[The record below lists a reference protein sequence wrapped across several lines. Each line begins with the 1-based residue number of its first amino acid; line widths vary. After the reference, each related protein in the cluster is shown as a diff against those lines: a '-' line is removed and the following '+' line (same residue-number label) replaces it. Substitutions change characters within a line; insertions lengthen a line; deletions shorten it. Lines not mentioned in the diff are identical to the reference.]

1 MKKMKVLFF
10 LLFAVIFAFAQTE
23 NLPKQTIDGKTV
35 YVYKIVAGDGWYS
48 IARKFKVTYAELK
61 LANKKTDK
69 LKVGE
74 KLYIPAKLKSNDPY
88 FEKNKVDKTASEA
101 NVSTGKKITHR
112 VKSSETLFA
121 IAKKYKVSVSQIKQL
136 NKLKSASIKKGQV
149 LIISESSSGGEAV
162 AGKSEEKKDRKE
174 EIVPIEE
181 KLPQPEKIETEKVIS
196 VPVVNNDDEPKEIKG
211 KTEHGIDEKKIV
223 FANGRQEVNETG
235 VASWI
240 EDETSGKNKYYALHR
255 TAPPGTIIKITNRMN
270 SRSIYVKVVG
280 RLPDTGDNEGLIIKV
295 SKSGAEKLGV
305 IDSRFQA
312 SLIYGISSNK

>member
-1 MKKMKVLFF
+1 MKKMKVLFV
-10 LLFAVIFAFAQTE
+10 LFFALNLVFAQTE
-23 NLPKQTIDGKTV
+23 NLPKQSIDGKTV
-35 YVYKIVAGDGWYS
+35 FVYKIAAGDGWYS

-74 KLYIPAKLKSNDPY
+74 KLFIPSKLKSNDPY
-88 FEKNKVDKTASEA
+88 FEKNKIDETVTPSK
-101 NVSTGKKITHR
+101 STDKKISHK

-121 IAKKYKVSVSQIKQL
+121 IAKKYNVSVDQIKKL
-136 NKLKSASIKKGQV
+136 NKLKSTSIKKGQV
-149 LIISESSSGGEAV
+149 LVISESNSGKETM
-162 AGKSEEKKDRKE
+162 AGKSDEVKIHDEA
-174 EIVPIEE
+174 IQPIE
-181 KLPQPEKIETEKVIS
+181 KLPKPEKIETEKVTS
-196 VPVVNNDDEPKEIKG
+196 VSVEKAEPEPKEIKG
-211 KTEHGIDEKKIV
+211 KAEHGIDDKKIV

-280 RLPDTGDNEGLIIKV
+280 LLPDTGDNEGLIIKV

-305 IDSRFQA
+305 IDPRFQA

>member
-1 MKKMKVLFF
+1 MKKMKVFFFLFF
-10 LLFAVIFAFAQTE
+10 ALNFGFAQTE
-23 NLPKQTIDGKTV
+23 NLPKQTVDGKTV
-35 YVYKIVAGDGWYS
+35 FVYKIVAGDGWYS

-74 KLYIPAKLKSNDPY
+74 KIFIPSKLKSNDPY
-88 FEKNKVDKTASEA
+88 FEKNHVDDSRDKVKTTSD
-101 NVSTGKKITHR
+101 KKIVHQ

-121 IAKKYKVSVSQIKQL
+121 IAKKYNVSVNQIKQL
-136 NKLKSASIKKGQV
+136 NRLNSTSIRKGQK
-149 LIISESSSGGEAV
+149 LIISESNSGNETV
-162 AGKSEEKKDRKE
+162 VEKPEEKVIRKE
-174 EIVPIEE
+174 EANVPAD
-181 KLPQPEKIETEKVIS
+181 KLPKAEKIESEKVVSI
-196 VPVVNNDDEPKEIKG
+196 PVAHESAEPKEVKG
-211 KTEHGIDEKKIV
+211 KAEHGIDDKKIV
-223 FANGRQEVNETG
+223 FANGRQEINETG

-255 TAPPGTIIKITNRMN
+255 TAPAGTIIKITNRMN

-280 RLPDTGDNEGLIIKV
+280 LLPDTGDNEGLIIKV

-312 SLIYGISSNK
+312 SLLYGISSK